1 MLQVLT
7 RKNIIWMV
15 ALAVTAWLTWQTY
28 QQEHEMSV
36 VNPVRAV
43 VRGENVGGIVKTAN
57 LDEKSMTDSF
67 ELVPRVKDAKPYF
80 NLFAAPARKIEEP
93 AVNFEPVVPV
103 APVLPFKYLGA
114 VTEMNE
120 TKVILEHHG
129 DVVAVKVGDNFGV
142 NYKLLSINKVANNAE
157 LVFLFLPMNITQT
170 MVVSDVS
177 EQ

>member
-1 MLQVLT
+1 M
-7 RKNIIWMV
+7 
-15 ALAVTAWLTWQTY
+15 
-28 QQEHEMSV
+28 
-36 VNPVRAV
+36 
-43 VRGENVGGIVKTAN
+43 
-57 LDEKSMTDSF
+57 
-67 ELVPRVKDAKPYF
+67 
-80 NLFAAPARKIEEP
+80 
-93 AVNFEPVVPV
+93 PV

-129 DVVAVKVGDNFGV
+129 DVVAMKVGDNFGV